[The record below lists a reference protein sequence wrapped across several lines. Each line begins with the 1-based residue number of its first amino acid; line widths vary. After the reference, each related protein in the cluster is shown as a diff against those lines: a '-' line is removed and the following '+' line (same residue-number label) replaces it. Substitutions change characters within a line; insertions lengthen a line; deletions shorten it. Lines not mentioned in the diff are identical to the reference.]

1 MKNINIGIIGLGTVG
16 CGVVKTLKDYPEITI
31 KKIAVKNLN
40 KKRNIDETPEKL
52 APTDT
57 PIYLNA
63 TSPNNEE
70 RNVLAV
76 DKMINGFSIRIPT
89 GDAPLSPM
97 PIIHMIMADK
107 NPKREVAK

>member
-1 MKNINIGIIGLGTVG
+1 MSLVG
-16 CGVVKTLKDYPEITI
+16 ARISFTDSSFPVKKFIPTKP
-31 KKIAVKNLN
+31 